1 VDRAGRQ
8 GKSRGQV
15 GRRIPRRPTPARAEL
30 EGWRTPQPAEDDAKD
45 ATHMSLLS
53 RLTAALGVLG
63 ALAGPFLARAC
74 WTLSVPSG
82 QPRRTRCE
90 DCGTPP
96 AALPRTRCPGC
107 GRRLGPAV
115 WQLSAV
121 AAAACAVCALRIG
134 PHPAL
139 IAYLAAAPA
148 LTVLAWTDVSV
159 KRLPDAIT
167 LRLYPVLLAA
177 LLAAQLTDRHHGS
190 LLRALAA
197 MAALAA
203 AFYAL
208 ALASP
213 GALGLGDVKLVGLL
227 GLLLGWLSWT
237 SVITGVFLGFA
248 TAALASIALL
258 VTRRASRKDTI
269 PFGPYLILG
278 ALLAVALHA

>member
-1 VDRAGRQ
+1 
-8 GKSRGQV
+8 V

-107 GRRLGPAV
+107 GRR
-115 WQLSAV
+115 
-121 AAAACAVCALRIG
+121 
-134 PHPAL
+134 
-139 IAYLAAAPA
+139 
-148 LTVLAWTDVSV
+148 
-159 KRLPDAIT
+159 RLPDAIT